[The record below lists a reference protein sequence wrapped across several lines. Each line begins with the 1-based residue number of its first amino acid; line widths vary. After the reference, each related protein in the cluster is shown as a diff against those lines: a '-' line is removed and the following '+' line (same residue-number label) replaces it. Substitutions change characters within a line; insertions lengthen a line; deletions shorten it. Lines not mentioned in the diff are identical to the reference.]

1 MAENTTNESIQDDE
15 LGDEALDTMGRG
27 KICHHVSALSF
38 WPNKCDIDV

>member
-1 MAENTTNESIQDDE
+1 MAENTGIETVHDDD
-15 LGDEALDTMGRG
+15 LVDEALDQMGRG